1 MFKKI
6 CVVICTALLVLTASM
21 VTPAMSEEEK
31 TLNIYFWFEYIPDSI
46 IKGFEK
52 ETGIKVNLDTFDSL
66 SILETKLLTGKS
78 GYDIVIP
85 TSTVANRLMK
95 VNTFQKLDKSKLSNY
110 SNLDTS
116 ILSILEQIDK
126 GNTYGIPYGWGT
138 TGIAFN
144 VNKVKK
150 RLPNIDLRSLDLLF
164 KVENVSKLS
173 DCGVAII
180 DAWDEVIPIA
190 LNYLGLDTDSTKEE
204 DLKKAENL
212 LKSIR
217 PYIRHFNSAN
227 FIEELA
233 TGELCAALAYNGD
246 AGLATMRADE
256 LKNGNIIDYSIPKEA
271 TVIYFDF
278 LAIPSDAKHPDN
290 AHKFLDYLMRP
301 EEIAKFSNE
310 FFFAN
315 GNTAS
320 LAHVNDEVKGD
331 PDIYPP
337 KNVKDK
343 LFLQA
348 GDLSKKER
356 RKYTRL
362 WTNIKA
368 NR

>member
-6 CVVICTALLVLTASM
+6 CMVVCTVLLVVTASM

-31 TLNIYFWFEYIPDSI
+31 TLNLYFWFEYLPDSI

-66 SILETKLLTGKS
+66 SVLETKLLTGKS

-85 TSTVANRLMK
+85 TSTMANRLIK
-95 VNTFQKLDKSKLSNY
+95 VNTFQKLDKSKFSNY
-110 SNLDTS
+110 GNLDTE
-116 ILSILEQIDK
+116 ILSTLAQFDK
-126 GNTYGIPYGWGT
+126 GNAYGIPYAWGT
-138 TGIAFN
+138 TGMAFN
-144 VNKVKK
+144 VDKVKE
-150 RLPNIDLRSLDLLF
+150 RLPNADLRSLDLLF

-173 DCGVAII
+173 DCGVAIL

-190 LNYLGLDTDSTKEE
+190 LNYLGLNPYSSKKE
-204 DLKKAENL
+204 DLEKAENL

-217 PYIRHFNSAN
+217 PYIRHFNNAN

-233 TGELCAALAYNGD
+233 TGELCLALTYNGD
-246 AGLATMRADE
+246 AGIASMRADE
-256 LKNGNIIDYSIPKEA
+256 LKNGILIDYSIPKEA

-278 LAIPSDAKHPDN
+278 LAIPVDAKHPDN
-290 AHKFLDYLMRP
+290 AHKFLDYIMRP
-301 EEIAKFSNE
+301 KEIAKFSNE

-315 GNTAS
+315 GNAAA
-320 LAHVNDEVKGD
+320 LAFVNDEVKGD

-337 KNVKDK
+337 QDIMEK

-348 GDLSKKER
+348 DLPKAER

-362 WTNIKA
+362 WTKIKA

>member
-1 MFKKI
+1 MFKRI
-6 CVVICTALLVLTASM
+6 CMVVCTVLLVSTSLM
-21 VTPAMSEEEK
+21 VTPAMAEEEK
-31 TLNIYFWFEYIPDSI
+31 VLNIYFWFEYIPDSI

-66 SILETKLLTGKS
+66 SVLETKLLTGKS
-78 GYDIVIP
+78 GYDVVIP
-85 TSTVANRLMK
+85 TSTMANRLIK

-110 SNLDTS
+110 HNLDTE
-116 ILSILEQIDK
+116 ILATLDK
-126 GNTYGIPYGWGT
+126 FDKDNAYGIPYAWGT

-144 VNKVKK
+144 LDKVKE
-150 RLPNIDLRSLDLLF
+150 RLPNVDLRSLDLLF

-173 DCGVAII
+173 DCGVAIL
-180 DAWDEVIPIA
+180 DAWDEVISIA
-190 LNYLGLDTDSTKEE
+190 LNYLGLDPYSTKKE
-204 DLKKAENL
+204 DLQKAENL

-217 PYIRHFNSAN
+217 PYIRHFNNAN

-233 TGELCAALAYNGD
+233 TGELCAALTYNGD
-246 AGLATMRADE
+246 AGIASMRADE
-256 LKNGNIIDYSIPKEA
+256 LANGNIIDYSIPKEA

-278 LAIPSDAKHPDN
+278 LAIPADAKHPDN

-315 GNTAS
+315 ANTAA
-320 LAHVNDEVKGD
+320 LAYVNDEVKGD

-337 KNVKDK
+337 QDVKDK

-348 GDLSKKER
+348 DPPKKDR
-356 RKYTRL
+356 RTLTRL
-362 WTNIKA
+362 WTKIKS